1 MEKEVGPALAV
12 LKNIR
17 LTPAERATMLTHILS
32 TPAPQRFSLL
42 FSMKQLAAVCA
53 AFVLVAGSGIT
64 YAAESSLPG
73 DVLYPVKDV
82 TERLRGTLAVNAKAK
97 AEWHSTL
104 ALRRLEEG
112 ETLAAQGRLT
122 AETEAE
128 LTERFR
134 GHADEVAQDIALLA
148 DTDESESA
156 ATLGAD
162 FEATLSAHEAL
173 LQRIARSRDGEDG
186 RMESLIAE
194 VRGKAKHTNEA
205 RTRMQKKVLAAIDT
219 RGTLKKATES
229 TIVTTRKRI
238 DEARTFLSQSSSAPA
253 LAGEMA
259 VKLGRAEDGVKKGQ
273 VQIDAGAVG
282 SALDQVSSALAV
294 AEEARITLKQM
305 KQEDKRGKKENKE
318 DKKQNAALR
327 AQAEAGVSL
336 AAKKIADVKAL
347 LETRKA
353 SLTEEEVRLATI
365 QLRLAET
372 ALLNARARLD
382 ALSYS
387 EARTIADEAVGF
399 AKKAKTIILRTS
411 KDTDDDSDDE
421 QAQSS
426 VTEQSSSPAPQES
439 SSLIA
444 SAAVSASAQ
453 VSAGA
458 TASVGANPE
467 GSVQSAVNGLLP

>member
-1 MEKEVGPALAV
+1 MEKEAKNLLAPLRHV
-12 LKNIR
+12 R
-17 LTPAERATMLTHILS
+17 LTPAEREAMLRSILS
-32 TPAPQRFSLL
+32 TPAPWSFSLL
-42 FSMKQLAAVCA
+42 FSMKQMAAVCA

-64 YAAESSLPG
+64 YAAESALPG

-122 AETEAE
+122 AEAE
-128 LTERFR
+128 VQLTERFR
-134 GHADEVAQDIALLA
+134 GHAEDVALDIAVLA

-156 ATLGAD
+156 ATIGAD

-186 RMESLIAE
+186 RMEGLIAE

-205 RTRMQKKVLAAIDT
+205 RARMQKKVLAALDT
-219 RGTLKKATES
+219 RGSLKKATES
-229 TIVTTRKRI
+229 TILTTRKRI

-259 VKLGRAEDGVKKGQ
+259 VKLSRAEDGMKKGR

-282 SALDQVSSALAV
+282 SALDQVSSALAA

-318 DKKQNAALR
+318 DKKQRAALR
-327 AQAEAGVSL
+327 AQAEARVSL
-336 AAKKIADVKAL
+336 AVKKIADAQAL
-347 LETRKA
+347 LEARKA

-372 ALLNARARLD
+372 ALLNARASLD

-387 EARTIADEAVGF
+387 EARTIADEATGF
-399 AKKAKTIILRTS
+399 AKKAKGIILRTPE
-411 KDTDDDSDDE
+411 DNDDDNDEEQSESSD
-421 QAQSS
+421 A
-426 VTEQSSSPAPQES
+426 EQSSSPVSQES
-439 SSLIA
+439 SSMIA
-444 SAAVSASAQ
+444 SASVSAAAQ

-458 TASVGANPE
+458 TASVNLE
-467 GSVQSAVNGLLP
+467 GSVQSAVNSVLP